1 MRLLLLGCTGFVGR
15 ELVPALLESDHQLTL
30 VSRRLARGYEAE
42 RADGRVKWL
51 QLDPAKSVSWQTPEL
66 VEALSTSDAVVNLAG
81 EPIAEKRWTAVH
93 RKVLEDSRL
102 DTTRLLVDALAAS
115 KSPPSVLINASAIG
129 FFGTSA
135 TSKFVESSPVGA
147 DLLDTRYLVESVLMH
162 RIRERLVASPSI
174 YTLNIRYIY
183 IYVNSSAF

>member
-15 ELVPALLESDHQLTL
+15 ELVPALLEADHQLTL

-102 DTTRLLVDALAAS
+102 ETTRLLVDALAAS

-129 FFGTSA
+129 FFGTSPPTNLSNPVRQGP
-135 TSKFVESSPVGA
+135 TSLP
-147 DLLDTRYLVESVLMH
+147 R
-162 RIRERLVASPSI
+162 
-174 YTLNIRYIY
+174 
-183 IYVNSSAF
+183 YVNAGRRLLPPYPIPSVR